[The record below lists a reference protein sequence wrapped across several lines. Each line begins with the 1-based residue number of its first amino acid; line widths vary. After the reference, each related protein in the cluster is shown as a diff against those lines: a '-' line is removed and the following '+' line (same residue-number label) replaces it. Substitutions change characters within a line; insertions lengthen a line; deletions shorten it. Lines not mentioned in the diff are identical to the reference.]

1 MNAVALP
8 WLEKQRDQRFF
19 AWIHYS
25 DPHEPYVSADA
36 PADTAIVINGQTYS
50 EITLAKKERIHLNF
64 TARPGDNEIEFH
76 AIDNAHAVPDD
87 RKPLSRRFIDPKV
100 SLQAP
105 DGADLKYGEAWIDI
119 KLRNGQEIRFFEQ
132 PRATMTLR
140 NPSSQPQNVQI
151 SFSGGVWEE
160 RVSEVRKNYAAEVR
174 YVDQYVG
181 QLWDRLSQLGLLN
194 KTIIVVVA
202 DHGEGLKTHGILGH
216 VDKLWNETLHIPF
229 IIYYPRLGYK
239 GKRVEA
245 LVNTLDIM
253 PTILDLLHIKNTK
266 PMEGISLKRYIS
278 RSPVDQIFSNRRMRT
293 WTYGCTFTPEAA
305 HDSFAITDGK
315 LKVIHT
321 PNKRGWQWE
330 AYDLTQDPIEKKN
343 ISRFDPQRFNAMAT
357 MKGLL
362 EGHRKEAQ
370 SAHERRKNPVLSP
383 EEQQMLRNLG
393 YVGGEDK
400 EEQPQT
406 NIDEQR

>member
-1 MNAVALP
+1 
-8 WLEKQRDQRFF
+8 
-19 AWIHYS
+19 
-25 DPHEPYVSADA
+25 
-36 PADTAIVINGQTYS
+36 
-50 EITLAKKERIHLNF
+50 
-64 TARPGDNEIEFH
+64 
-76 AIDNAHAVPDD
+76 
-87 RKPLSRRFIDPKV
+87 
-100 SLQAP
+100 
-105 DGADLKYGEAWIDI
+105 
-119 KLRNGQEIRFFEQ
+119 
-132 PRATMTLR
+132 MTLR